1 MPVVVASVASLV
13 DSALLEELRVPPERL
28 RSEAGADA
36 DVPWYRVFV
45 QPYSTNVFLGADLGE
60 CRRPPPPFPPFLPFR
75 VRACVPR
82 GFRPP
87 HCAGMTLLFDEAL
100 VVTGSNATALQAA
113 VARLA
118 EPEALAS
125 GVPKGFSE
133 FRALE

>member
-1 MPVVVASVASLV
+1 
-13 DSALLEELRVPPERL
+13 
-28 RSEAGADA
+28 
-36 DVPWYRVFV
+36 V

-60 CRRPPPPFPPFLPFR
+60 CRRPPPLPTLSSR
-75 VRACVPR
+75 PCACMRAACALLTCPTHSGYR
-82 GFRPP
+82 HP

-100 VVTGSNATALQAA
+100 VVTGSNAAALQAA